1 MASTF
6 TSGGWIE
13 IEAKTGDIHATA
25 TNANAQGSIKLLSD
39 QGNILADAGEN
50 STYNQSYTKKS
61 QWWGLTGS
69 AHNSID
75 SSTTIEPTWVSA
87 VNDVQLIAHAD
98 LTLKAATVKAGGS
111 IDISAQTINFI
122 ALQNTVYHY
131 QMDENWG
138 FYASAGS
145 QQGSAS
151 VSVGWKDEKTTSS
164 TLEGLAQVTAIEAD
178 GNVSINAKGDINSE
192 GAIVAASGSVSAA
205 AGGDINLTAA
215 YDTYTATSSKSSTQI
230 GLTLSANENISS
242 AIDTY
247 ANAGKDFNAGQGS
260 DAAKNITRA
269 SEALKL
275 VETTANLIFG
285 QLVSVS
291 ASIGF
296 SHSTS
301 NSKLVEHLAHAGYWV
316 AGNDVSIAAGNNVNI
331 EGTVSQAG
339 RCLSVAATNNL
350 TIQSALST
358 IDQKTSFQSE
368 SASVGVS
375 FGVGLTGFSL
385 AGNASVGF
393 QTGNSS
399 LHQTT
404 NVMSQLSGGT
414 VTLKSGRDTTVAGA
428 TVTGG
433 TVTADVG
440 GNLSVESRQDTLT
453 SRNSQTGFSLGIGI
467 GLGSVSTTLPGPTSI
482 LGQTASF
489 LPDGLTP
496 NTNIL
501 SQTGTMLGNAGG
513 FLASGSGPLTNVG
526 GGNALHNSGSIGF
539 TYVRGSEDKA
549 WTNSLTTI
557 SGTNGT
563 TLNVTGNTNVKG
575 AVIES
580 APAGRSTSTPA
591 PSPTRTSTITTRRR
605 TSTPA

>member
-1 MASTF
+1 M
-6 TSGGWIE
+6 
-13 IEAKTGDIHATA
+13 
-25 TNANAQGSIKLLSD
+25 
-39 QGNILADAGEN
+39 
-50 STYNQSYTKKS
+50 
-61 QWWGLTGS
+61 
-69 AHNSID
+69 
-75 SSTTIEPTWVSA
+75 
-87 VNDVQLIAHAD
+87 
-98 LTLKAATVKAGGS
+98 
-111 IDISAQTINFI
+111 
-122 ALQNTVYHY
+122 
-131 QMDENWG
+131 
-138 FYASAGS
+138 
-145 QQGSAS
+145 
-151 VSVGWKDEKTTSS
+151 GWKDEKTTSS
-164 TLEGLAQVTAIEAD
+164 TLEGLAQVTTIEAD
-178 GNVSINAKGDINSE
+178 GNVAINAKGDINSE
-192 GAIVAASGSVSAA
+192 GAIVAASGSVTAN
-205 AGGDINLTAA
+205 AGGDINLTSA

-260 DAAKNITRA
+260 ATNKAITQG

-301 NSKLVEHLAHAGYWV
+301 KSNLTEHLVHTGYWV
-316 AGNDVSIAAGNNVNI
+316 AGNDVSIASGNNVNI

-375 FGVGLTGFSL
+375 AGVGLTGFSL

-440 GNLSVESRQDTLT
+440 GNLSVESGRIRLPRATARPG
-453 SRNSQTGFSLGIGI
+453 SAWASPS
-467 GLGSVSTTLPGPTSI
+467 GLATCRP
-482 LGQTASF
+482 
-489 LPDGLTP
+489 
-496 NTNIL
+496 
-501 SQTGTMLGNAGG
+501 
-513 FLASGSGPLTNVG
+513 
-526 GGNALHNSGSIGF
+526 
-539 TYVRGSEDKA
+539 R
-549 WTNSLTTI
+549 
-557 SGTNGT
+557 
-563 TLNVTGNTNVKG
+563 
-575 AVIES
+575 
-580 APAGRSTSTPA
+580 
-591 PSPTRTSTITTRRR
+591 RRR
-605 TSTPA
+605 TAMRPTPIS